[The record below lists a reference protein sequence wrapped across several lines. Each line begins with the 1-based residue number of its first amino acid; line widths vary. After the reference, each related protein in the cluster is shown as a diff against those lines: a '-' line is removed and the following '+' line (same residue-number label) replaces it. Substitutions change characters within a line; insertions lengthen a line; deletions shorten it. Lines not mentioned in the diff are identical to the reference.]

1 MRRDVHPGQV
11 QEKKFSATVLGL
23 GSMGSALAASLVAG
37 GHQVTVW
44 NRSPGKT
51 EALADKGAAVA
62 TSAVEAV
69 AANRLV
75 VVCLRH
81 HQSVVD
87 VLDGTELTGRIVVN
101 LTNSTPAQGRAL
113 AKWLAERDAD
123 LLEGGIMAIPPMI
136 GSPSAFILYSGSRSA
151 FDTYR
156 PVLDVFGE
164 SHYLGTDPG
173 LAALYDVSLL
183 CGMYGMFMGIVQA
196 FALITSEGLSAS
208 GFAPMLTRW
217 LTAMMDA
224 VAGTS
229 EALERGQGVA
239 SPSPVEMQAAAYSNL
254 LDTSTGQGVSPELFV
269 ALQGLLDEQVADGHG
284 AEGIE
289 GLVRILRKGER

>member
-1 MRRDVHPGQV
+1 
-11 QEKKFSATVLGL
+11 
-23 GSMGSALAASLVAG
+23 MGSALAASLVAK
-37 GHQVTVW
+37 GHRVTVW
-44 NRSPGKT
+44 NRSSAKS

-62 TSAVEAV
+62 STAAQAV

-75 VVCLRH
+75 VVCLLH

-87 VLDGTELTGRIVVN
+87 VLGSTELSGRIVVN

-113 AKWLAERDAD
+113 AEWLAERDAD

-136 GSPSAFILYSGSRSA
+136 GSPSAFVLYSGSRSA

-156 PVLDVFGE
+156 PVLDAFGE
-164 SHYLGTDPG
+164 SHYMGTDPG

-208 GFAPMLTRW
+208 AFAPMLTRW
-217 LTAMMDA
+217 LTAMTGA
-224 VAGTS
+224 VAGTG
-229 EALERGQGVA
+229 EALERGQGMP
-239 SPSPVEMQAAAYSNL
+239 SSSPVEMQAAAYSNL

-269 ALQGLLDEQVADGHG
+269 ALQGLLDQQVADGRG

-289 GLVRILRKGER
+289 GLVGILRKGER